1 MLSVCFVKF
10 YDETKAYMKDSV
22 LDDFTYNKALQKARE
37 SYMLTPEQKA
47 ELNAMKRKGKK
58 SDV

>member
-1 MLSVCFVKF
+1 MKF

-37 SYMLTPEQKA
+37 SYRLTPEQKA